1 MNPEVSPG
9 RRRLILVVL
18 ALTGLVVVMDLTIL
32 NVALATIQ
40 HDLKTST
47 AGLQWALDAY
57 LITFAAFIFT
67 GGITADRFGRKK
79 ILIAGMVIFG
89 VASTLAAYSDTITEL
104 VIWRALMGVGAATV
118 PTVTLAILI
127 NVYPP
132 AERPKAI
139 AGWAGTA
146 GVATV
151 VGPLVGGLLLQ
162 VSWWGSV
169 FLINAPLIVLGIA
182 LISWLVPES
191 KNTQSNSFDPL
202 GVLLS
207 IAGVGVLVYGL
218 VNGGEEGDW
227 LAMGTVGPIAAGIV
241 LLALLVWAE
250 SKLKVPA
257 LDMSLLKD
265 ARFSAG
271 TFSIALA
278 FFGLIGS
285 LFVTAVYFQSVHG
298 YRPVEVGA
306 LMLPIGV
313 GGFFMSQR
321 CPALAARFGARWVV
335 ACGSTAMAVAF
346 LCFALVDHDTPFWV
360 LAVIQLIL
368 GLGWGVIMTP
378 ATASLMSAVPPVKA
392 GAGQAVSQTVRQ
404 VSGALGVAVI
414 GSLLGATY
422 RSDIGDAVDV
432 LPAGLRDEAAGS
444 VGATLRALDAAGNK
458 VSAGDVAALKERA
471 LDAYQSGM
479 QVTMLISAVIALA
492 AAFVALRWLPG
503 KPPQTAAAAPAAPA
517 PATAQK

>member
-18 ALTGLVVVMDLTIL
+18 AVTGLVVVMDLTIL

-40 HDLKTST
+40 EDLATTT

-67 GGITADRFGRKK
+67 GGVTADRFGRKK
-79 ILIAGMVIFG
+79 ILIAGMLVFG
-89 VASTLAAYSDTITEL
+89 VASVLAAYSGSITEL
-104 VIWRALMGVGAATV
+104 IIWRAVMGIGAATV

-146 GVATV
+146 GIATV

-169 FLINAPLIVLGIA
+169 FLINAPLILLGIA
-182 LISWLVPES
+182 LIAWLVPES
-191 KNTQSNSFDPL
+191 KNTLNKTFDPA
-202 GVLLS
+202 GVVLS
-207 IAGVGVLVYGL
+207 VAGVGVLVYGL
-218 VNGGEEGDW
+218 VNGGEKGEW
-227 LAMGTVGPIAAGIV
+227 LALGTVGPIAAGIV
-241 LLALLVWAE
+241 LLGLLVWVE
-250 SKLKVPA
+250 GRLTVPA

-265 ARFSAG
+265 SRFSAG

-298 YRPVEVGA
+298 YRPLEVGA

-321 CPALAARFGARWVV
+321 CPALIARFGAGRVV
-335 ACGSTAMAVAF
+335 ACGATAMAVAF
-346 LCFALVDHDTPFWV
+346 VCFAFVDHSTSFWV

-414 GSLLGATY
+414 GSLLGASY
-422 RSDIGDAVDV
+422 RSGLGSAADV
-432 LPAGLRDEAAGS
+432 LPTELREEAAGS
-444 VGATLRALDAAGNK
+444 VGATLRALGTAGDK
-458 VSAGDVAALKERA
+458 VSAADAEALKQHA
-471 LDAYQSGM
+471 FDAYQSGM

-492 AAFVALRWLPG
+492 ATVVALRWLPG
-503 KPPQTAAAAPAAPA
+503 RPPQAAATAPAGAA